1 MMEKG
6 SKSNETGNQLERA
19 VVSVFRGKR
28 FEIVKYRDWEKNKE
42 KYGNELLL
50 VNVPFTTIYKHSG
63 NTEFLL
69 LSERYNICARIE
81 CKWQQVSGSV
91 DEKLPYLYLNA
102 IEAMPENTIII
113 LIDGQGWKQGAI
125 QWLKD
130 AVASKK
136 YSNESNSSKQIYV
149 FNLTE
154 FFTWANNTFQ

>member
-1 MMEKG
+1 MEKG

-50 VNVPFTTIYKHSG
+50 VNVPFTTIYKHNG

-130 AVASKK
+130 AVSSKK
-136 YSNESNSSKQIYV
+136 YSNESNSSKQIFV

>member
-50 VNVPFTTIYKHSG
+50 VNVPFTTIYKHNG

-130 AVASKK
+130 AVSSKK
-136 YSNESNSSKQIYV
+136 YSNESNSSKQIFV